1 MRVLITGGGGQ
12 VGTEV
17 RLVCEAAGDEVLA
30 PGHAELDTTDRD
42 AVLSAITSV
51 RPQVVIHTAARAGVD
66 ACEGDPAGS
75 FASNALSVRWVAE
88 ACRRTGGHL
97 VHLST
102 DYVFSGSQP
111 DPYTEWD
118 ETGPLNVYGRSK
130 LAGEREAL
138 EAGIGATIVRSSW
151 IIGARQPNML
161 TRILELFGRDETLR
175 FVDDQRGQP
184 TIAADLAPMLRRMA
198 LDRRPGLHHI
208 TSQGPVT
215 RLQFVREIAAAAGR
229 DPEIVQPISSVDL
242 DPQPPAARPANSV
255 LDNAVLR
262 LSGIPLLPDFR
273 ESLPAIVQEI
283 LGR

>member
-1 MRVLITGGGGQ
+1 VLITGGGGQ

-17 RLVCEAAGDEVLA
+17 RLVCEQAGDDVIA

-51 RPQVVIHTAARAGVD
+51 RPDVVCHTAARTAVD
-66 ACEGDPAGS
+66 ACESDPAGS
-75 FASNALSVRWVAE
+75 FAGNALSVRWVAD
-88 ACRRTGGHL
+88 ACRRTAAHL

-118 ETGPLNVYGRSK
+118 ETGPLSVYGRSK
-130 LAGEREAL
+130 LAGEHEAL
-138 EAGIGATIVRSSW
+138 DAGIGATIVRSSW
-151 IIGARQPNML
+151 IIGARRPNML
-161 TRILELFGRDETLR
+161 MRILELLGQGETLR

-184 TIAADLAPMLRRMA
+184 TLAADLAPMLRRLA
-198 LDRRPGLHHI
+198 LDRRPGLHHV
-208 TSQGPVT
+208 SNQGPVN
-215 RLQFVREIAAAAGR
+215 RFEFVREIAVAAGR
-229 DPEIVQPISSVDL
+229 DPAMVQPISSADL
-242 DPQPPAARPANSV
+242 DPPPPAVRPANSV

-273 ESLPAIVQEI
+273 ESLPAVVQAI
-283 LGR
+283 LAG